1 VNLAKT
7 RLCGNYTESMIEPVD
22 QDLPIGRRARRIQ
35 LLIQA
40 LKKLTVWGLEIGAEA
55 LGTCLI
61 IVGIAFMEFRH
72 EVPPLHNDLSLSKVV
87 GISLFILIEF
97 ASTGYLVTT
106 LISRF
111 LFRGGL
117 RRWYPYV
124 CAGLFLIHS
133 TIFLVVGAGNV
144 LFREDDL
151 AIQLAGACLTL
162 ACAWT
167 GNQLVAHWIGTSVPE
182 FN

>member
-1 VNLAKT
+1 
-7 RLCGNYTESMIEPVD
+7 MIEPVN
-22 QDLPIGRRARRIQ
+22 QDLPIGRRARRIR

-40 LKKLTVWGLEIGAEA
+40 LKKLTIWSLEIGAEA

-61 IVGIAFMEFRH
+61 IVGIAFTEFRH
-72 EVPPLHNDLSLSKVV
+72 QVPPLHNDLSLSKVV

-97 ASTGYLVTT
+97 ALTGYLATT

-111 LFRGGL
+111 ILRGGL

-133 TIFLVVGAGNV
+133 TIFFVVGAGNH
-144 LFREDDL
+144 LFRGDDL
-151 AIQLAGACLTL
+151 ALQLAGACLTL
-162 ACAWT
+162 ACTWA
-167 GNQLVAHWIGTSVPE
+167 GNQMVVHWIETPVPALV
-182 FN
+182 